1 MTDYK
6 DDIIDISAFM
16 EKVVYP
22 FRLLLRHYKL
32 TVAYVLLGV
41 LLAIVLKFVLP
52 PVYSASFIIK
62 NNEKKDNYYV
72 NMLMDLEK
80 LAKDDDEAGL
90 ARELRL
96 PEETTHLISQITL
109 TVISSAK
116 SSDSSGAAI
125 VNLFMK
131 QKDKFLEVQNGI
143 TNYLENSPHFTKLKA
158 ARLNNLD
165 SMRSRLT
172 REIREID
179 SVKKL
184 VVNTIKPSA
193 GMVGAGLVYNVPLD
207 PFRAYE
213 VNMAHYKEQLTLISQ
228 KILTNSFELIKP
240 CVVSKKPVF
249 PKLKWLLLAIIP
261 VCILL
266 AMGHAYYREQK
277 QKRQD
282 NPKVR

>member
-6 DDIIDISAFM
+6 DDIIDISAFV
-16 EKVVYP
+16 EKVFYP
-22 FRLLLRHYKL
+22 FRLLLKHYKL
-32 TVAYVLLGV
+32 TWAYVLLGLV
-41 LLAIVLKFVLP
+41 LAITLKFLLP

-80 LAKDDDEAGL
+80 LAKDDDDAGL
-90 ARELRL
+90 ARELNL
-96 PEETTHLISQITL
+96 PEETTSLVSQITL
-109 TVISSAK
+109 TVINTAR
-116 SSDSSGAAI
+116 SSDSSSAAI

-131 QKDKFLEVQNGI
+131 QRDKFLEVQDAI
-143 TNYLENSPHFTKLKA
+143 KNYLENSQHFTKLKA

-193 GMVGAGLVYNVPLD
+193 GMVGSGLVYNVPLD

-213 VNMAHYKEQLTLISQ
+213 VNMTRYKEQLTLLSQ
-228 KILTNSFELIKP
+228 KSLVTSFELIKP
-240 CVVSKKPVF
+240 CVVSKNPVF
-249 PKLKWLLLAIIP
+249 PKLKWLLLFIIP
-261 VCILL
+261 VCIVI
-266 AMGHAYYREQK
+266 AMGHAHYLEQK
-277 QKRQD
+277 RI
-282 NPKVR
+282 PKS